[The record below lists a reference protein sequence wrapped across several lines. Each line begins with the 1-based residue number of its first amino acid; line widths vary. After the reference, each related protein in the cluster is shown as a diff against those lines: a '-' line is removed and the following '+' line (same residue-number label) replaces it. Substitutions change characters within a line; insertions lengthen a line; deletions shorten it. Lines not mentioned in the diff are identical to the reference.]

1 MTREETVKIIR
12 IMVDSY
18 PNFKPNNI
26 SETVDVWQMMLSD
39 YDYNLVA
46 MALKAYILSD
56 TSGFAPSI
64 GQLVGKIQTLTKPQ
78 ELNEMEAWALVCDA
92 LSSCGYNYSEE
103 YAKLPPLV
111 QKAVGLPSQ
120 LQTWALTENLNK
132 DVVGSN
138 FMRCYR
144 IEVERQKEISKMPQN
159 VKELLEKISS
169 ESHSFQIEQ
178 KREHSVKSLVDMKE
192 MESKELGE
200 QRECVPMPADVK
212 KRMDDWKNNKRTD
225 NYVG

>member
-1 MTREETVKIIR
+1 MNREETVKIIR

-18 PNFKPNNI
+18 PNYKPNDI

-78 ELNEMEAWALVCDA
+78 ELNEMEAWSLVCDA
-92 LSSCGYNYSEE
+92 LQNSGYNYAEE

-111 QKAVGLPSQ
+111 QKAVGLPTQ

-144 IEVERQKEISKMPQN
+144 IEVERQNEISKMPQN
-159 VKELLEKISS
+159 VKELLEKVSN
-169 ESHSFQIEQ
+169 ESHCCHIEQ
-178 KREHSVKSLVDMKE
+178 KREHYVKSLADMKE
-192 MESKELGE
+192 MESNELGE
-200 QRECVPMPADVK
+200 RRGCVPMPDDVK
-212 KRMDDWKNNKRTD
+212 KRMDDWKNNTRTD
-225 NYVG
+225 NCVG

>member
-1 MTREETVKIIR
+1 
-12 IMVDSY
+12 MVDSY
-18 PNFKPNNI
+18 PNYKPNNI

-56 TSGFAPSI
+56 TSGFAPSV
-64 GQLVGKIQTLTKPQ
+64 GQLVDKIKTITIPQ

-92 LSSCGYNYSEE
+92 LSNCGYNYIEE

-111 QKAVGLPSQ
+111 QKAVGLPTQ

-144 IEVERQKEISKMPQN
+144 IEVERQNEISKMPQDVRGMLEN
-159 VKELLEKISS
+159 VSS
-169 ESHSFQIEQ
+169 ESHSCQIEQ
-178 KREHSVKSLVDMKE
+178 KRECSKKALVDMKE
-192 MESKELGE
+192 IESNELVE
-200 QRECVPMPADVK
+200 RRECVPMPNDVK
-212 KRMDDWKNNKRTD
+212 KKMDDWKNNTRTD